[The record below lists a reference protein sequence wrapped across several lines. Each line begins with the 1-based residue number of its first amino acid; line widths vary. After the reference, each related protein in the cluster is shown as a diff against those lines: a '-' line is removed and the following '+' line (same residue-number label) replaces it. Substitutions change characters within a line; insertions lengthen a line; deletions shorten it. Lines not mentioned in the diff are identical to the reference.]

1 MASFNELKGGHE
13 AINIAAD
20 DSNFLIFINLF
31 FECDHF
37 TGNIW
42 APVSQCKLRLS
53 LPIIMVYVFIIY
65 DLFL

>member
-37 TGNIW
+37 TGNI
-42 APVSQCKLRLS
+42 
-53 LPIIMVYVFIIY
+53 
-65 DLFL
+65 